1 MFRLILLLLIS
12 SNLLLSKVLIRPDE
26 AMRAHFGKNI
36 IVSKKNILLVKNDII
51 EAQKIAKRKIKD
63 HLFRIFIAKQNNE
76 VLGYGVLH
84 TSKVRTKDETA
95 IFLIGIDGKLKAIEI
110 IAFYEPPEYLPPKR
124 WLKQF
129 SGSTTKNELK
139 LKQDIRSISGATL
152 SARAITD
159 STKIALSIIEIAL
172 KNGKL

>member
-12 SNLLLSKVLIRPDE
+12 SSLLLSKVLIRPDE
-26 AMRAHFGKNI
+26 AMRAHFGENI
-36 IVSKKNILLVKNDII
+36 VVYKKNVLLVKKDIL

-63 HLFRIFIAKQNNE
+63 HLFRIFIAKQNNK

-84 TSKVRTKDETA
+84 TSKVRTKDETS
-95 IFLIGIDGKLKAIEI
+95 IFLIDTNVKLKAIEV
-110 IAFYEPPEYLPPKR
+110 IAFYEPPEYIPPKR

-129 SGSTTKNELK
+129 TGSTTQNELK

-159 STKIALSIIEIAL
+159 STKIALSIIEIAI
-172 KNGKL
+172 KNSKL